1 MKEPFPH
8 DIRAVLTAPGKGLSL
23 KKIFVSSIFLLLGYA
38 VYLVFTYLAL
48 IIDGVGFDYV
58 WRSYGLFPVKIFA
71 FDAFIALVL
80 QLVGIALALFCLSL
94 GIMAGAA
101 INFEELRGD
110 YFFSARDALRLTVK
124 RIPTLFWGYLSII
137 AFVGFV
143 YLLGVIVGLL
153 SRLPF
158 IGDLLVGVFYIVPIF
173 VTLVFTVFIIFVAI
187 VGVILFPIVIAAQKQ
202 KEVFDGLLQLF
213 SVMIKEPVRFIWYT
227 AITAALA
234 KIASFVLAYLFYR
247 TLQFSHVVLRTGGG
261 DKIERMF
268 NAAYEMLPLDSPAVA
283 FVTTVFPGIP
293 FGFDMARWGFGYD
306 RTIGSVLLAIS
317 IFILFI
323 VILGYMLSVM
333 SAGLS
338 RGYAVIRRMKDDYLI
353 RDEEP
358 LMAWEDYANPPL
370 EADEDSE
377 S

>member
-48 IIDGVGFDYV
+48 MIDGVDFDYV
-58 WRSYGLFPVKIFA
+58 WRSYGLFPVKVFA
-71 FDAFIALVL
+71 FDAAAALGI
-80 QLVGIALALFCLSL
+80 QLTGMALAAFCLSL

-110 YFFSARDALRLTVK
+110 YFFSWYDALKLTLNRL
-124 RIPTLFWGYLSII
+124 PTLFLGYLSIG
-137 AFVGFV
+137 AFITFI
-143 YLLGVIVGLL
+143 YLLGVLVGLL
-153 SRLPF
+153 SRVPI
-158 IGDLLVGVFYIVPIF
+158 IGEFLVGVFYIVPIF
-173 VTLVFTVFIIFVAI
+173 ITLAFTVFIIFVAV
-187 VGVILFPIVIAAQKQ
+187 VGIILFPIVIAAQKQ

-227 AITAALA
+227 AITAVLA
-234 KIASFVLAYLFYR
+234 KAASFVLAYLFYR

-261 DKIERMF
+261 AKIERMF
-268 NAAYEMLPLDSPAVA
+268 NAAYDMLPLDSPAVA
-283 FVTTVFPGIP
+283 FVTAVFPGIP
-293 FGFDMARWGFGYD
+293 FGFSVVRWGYG
-306 RTIGSVLLAIS
+306 TEQSVGSVFLAIS
-317 IFILFI
+317 IFFLFI
-323 VILGYMLSVM
+323 VVLGYMLSVI
-333 SAGLS
+333 SAGLA

-353 RDEEP
+353 CDEEP
-358 LMAWEDYANPPL
+358 LISRENYANPPL
-370 EADEDSE
+370 AVNGDAE